1 MTVTS
6 PGGWPLRVV
15 LLAGAAA
22 LGTTGSALAIVG
34 VLVVAGVLAPAP
46 RVATSRWR
54 WVHGVVM
61 LTCTALVPFAG
72 SVVALAGLAGWLVVH
87 QAWQHTPDT
96 GRVAVMLATMLL
108 LAASI
113 RTDSPF
119 LAPIFIAW
127 VAALPLALLRLATWE
142 GEGGPAGPRRGVDV
156 AVGALAVV
164 LAGALFLAMP
174 RLQAGM
180 FRPGAEARGRF
191 PEDMALGGVPIR
203 NDELSVVMRVRAKLP
218 DGASAPLPWYVRAR
232 VLEVT
237 DGVRWTVAPVRDSL
251 GALPDNRVLEVDIGA
266 EPGTQLYGLGE
277 IRRIEGAPGVHRV
290 AEGVFHHRAPGQPVA
305 YAAFGHV
312 DRLEGIDRRPDPS
325 LLQLPDTLP
334 DSVRALAWSTGTG
347 ASSPEAMVEAVVEEL
362 ASRTYEAAPPAPVG
376 DPLSWFLFEHRAGHC
391 EYFASA
397 LSTML
402 RVRGVGAR
410 VATGF
415 YVDEVDADGWATVR
429 RGMAHA
435 WVEIRTRDGWATVDA
450 TPPGGRPDP
459 DQAGWRARLETL
471 TAAWYRKVVD
481 YDLQAQFAAWGA
493 LGRPLVLATGDAR
506 APGFVSGI
514 VGMGAS
520 LVALTLSLA
529 GLRLALLLA
538 TRPRR
543 RRDPLADVVGEARR
557 EVARAGLAWPAA
569 VPPLEAARV
578 LRHEVSDA
586 VAAPLERLAQA
597 VYGARYAAEDPS
609 IALRRARVALAE
621 LRGAIRAAK
630 RDSVR
635 SGVRRRRG

>member
-1 MTVTS
+1 MTGTS

-22 LGTTGSALAIVG
+22 LGTTGSALAVVG
-34 VLVVAGVLAPAP
+34 LLVVVGVLAPAP
-46 RVATSRWR
+46 RVAASRWR
-54 WVHGVVM
+54 WFHGVVM
-61 LTCTALVPFAG
+61 LACTALVPLAG

-87 QAWQHTPDT
+87 QAWQRTPDT
-96 GRVAVMLATMLL
+96 GRVAGMLATMLL

-113 RTDSPF
+113 RTDSPL

-142 GEGGPAGPRRGVDV
+142 GEGGNTGPGRGFDI
-156 AVGALAVV
+156 AVGALAVL

-191 PEDMALGGVPIR
+191 PEDMALGGVPLR
-203 NDELSVVMRVRAKLP
+203 NDELSVVMRVRAKTP
-218 DGASAPLPWYVRAR
+218 AGEDTPLPWYIRAR
-232 VLEVT
+232 VLETT
-237 DGVRWTVAPVRDSL
+237 DGVRWTVAPTRESL
-251 GALPDNRVLEVDIGA
+251 GNLPDNRVLQVDMGA

-305 YAAFGHV
+305 YAALGHV
-312 DRLEGIDRRPDPS
+312 DGLEEIERRPDPS
-325 LLQLPDTLP
+325 LLQLPDMLP
-334 DSVRALAWSTGTG
+334 DSVRALAWSTGAG
-347 ASSPEAMVEAVVEEL
+347 ASSPERTVEAIVEEL
-362 ASRTYEAAPPAPVG
+362 GSRSYEAAPPAPVG
-376 DPLSWFLFEHRAGHC
+376 DPVAWFLFEHRAGHC

-397 LSTML
+397 LATML

-435 WVEIRTRDGWATVDA
+435 WVEVRTRDGWATVDA
-450 TPPGGRPDP
+450 TPPGGLPDP
-459 DQAGWRARLETL
+459 DEAGWRARLETL

-493 LGRPLVLATGDAR
+493 LGRPLVLATGDTR

-543 RRDPLADVVGEARR
+543 RRDPMADLVGQARR
-557 EVARAGLAWPAA
+557 EVVRAGLSWPSA
-569 VPPLEAARV
+569 VPPLEAAST
-578 LRHEVSDA
+578 LRAEVGDA
-586 VAAPLERLAQA
+586 VAEPLERFARA
-597 VYGARYAAEDPS
+597 VYGARYGGDDAS
-609 IALRRARVALAE
+609 TGLRHARVALVE
-621 LRGAIRAAK
+621 LRGALRSARGDILRAG
-630 RDSVR
+630 VR
-635 SGVRRRRG
+635 SLK